1 MNSKHKNTSVL
12 LSEDI
17 KPWLYRKLHVENR
30 SLSNYL
36 NTILKR
42 EKDREEGHLITP
54 INISIEALRSW
65 LKEDKHNTQ

>member
-1 MNSKHKNTSVL
+1 MNSRHKNTSIL

-36 NTILKR
+36 NTMLKR
-42 EKDREEGHLITP
+42 EKEQDMKDETAKT
-54 INISIEALRSW
+54 NF
-65 LKEDKHNTQ
+65 KEWGEYIDAIKEKPY

>member
-42 EKDREEGHLITP
+42 EKEMDEMTIT
-54 INISIEALRSW
+54 IESGVWGIPA
-65 LKEDKHNTQ
+65 KPNTQ